1 MSFMASSVYGRHIIH
16 WKQLIQDIRNAKL
29 TNFFT
34 QGHKLNPSDGKTKWK
49 CAQNGLNTRTEFG
62 TLSF

>member
-34 QGHKLNPSDGKTKWK
+34 QSHKLD
-49 CAQNGLNTRTEFG
+49 ARF
-62 TLSF
+62 

>member
-1 MSFMASSVYGRHIIH
+1 MHYSVYGRHIIQ

-34 QGHKLNPSDGKTKWK
+34 QGHKLD
-49 CAQNGLNTRTEFG
+49 ARF
-62 TLSF
+62 